1 MSEETQNETGP
12 VVLDV
17 RTPEEYAE
25 GHLDGSRLIDVLAG
39 DVHAAIGE
47 LDPTAEYLV
56 YCRSGGRSGQSVELM
71 RQAGFTS
78 ATNLGSLEEAAES
91 TGIPVVK

>member
-25 GHLDGSRLIDVLAG
+25 GHLDGSRLIDFLAG
-39 DVHAAIGE
+39 DVHAAISE
-47 LDPTAEYLV
+47 LDPTAKYLV